1 MCNLIQPANCSF
13 DIIPIFLSTSFPSF
27 SKTKVG
33 ILITPNSWARGE
45 LLSTS
50 TFSNSIF
57 PCNSDTVSSMMLL
70 ITRQGPHH
78 VAKKSISLTME
89 NILPK
94 KTPIKKYFAP
104 FLLVLILIIALT
116 TWTKPQKFSKTL
128 ENGNKEILYEATFR
142 NEGDKNPQRLSFDL
156 RNSPETATPEVSAQ
170 EVLFVD
176 LATNTIIYN
185 KNAQKQVPVASL
197 VKIAT
202 AVVAV
207 EHLKLD
213 EKIVVSQ
220 KAGTIGE
227 NVMGISPGEEY
238 TLEELLYGLVLASG
252 NDTAYAIAEGV
263 AGDAKTF
270 TDWMN
275 RKASDL
281 GLENTKFSEPSG
293 LNPKNKEYYSTAYDL
308 AILTEYALRKPELAE
323 IFATFEYEIF
333 ATERHKYIYLQN
345 QTNLLSTYPGAKG
358 VKTGYT
364 EDSGLCL
371 ITYVENSG
379 HKILGVILGSL
390 NRRTEGIILL
400 DNAFSKFG
408 ITIPHNLL

>member
-1 MCNLIQPANCSF
+1 M
-13 DIIPIFLSTSFPSF
+13 
-27 SKTKVG
+27 
-33 ILITPNSWARGE
+33 
-45 LLSTS
+45 
-50 TFSNSIF
+50 
-57 PCNSDTVSSMMLL
+57 
-70 ITRQGPHH
+70 
-78 VAKKSISLTME
+78 AKKSISLTME

-176 LATNTIIYN
+176 LATNTITYN

-400 DNAFSKFG
+400 DDAFSKFG